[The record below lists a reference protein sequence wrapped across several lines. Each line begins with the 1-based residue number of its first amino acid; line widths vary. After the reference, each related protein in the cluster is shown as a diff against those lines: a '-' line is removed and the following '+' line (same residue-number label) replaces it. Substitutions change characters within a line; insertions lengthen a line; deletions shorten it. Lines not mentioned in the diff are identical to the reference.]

1 MANILR
7 CFEGLQCLLFRVKQ
21 SKKNHLLL
29 LSPEA
34 EGSIILQNTMNYLL
48 GDTVS
53 CTGNTA
59 VRTSNFVSE
68 ETSINVD
75 VNTIAFGTE

>member
-1 MANILR
+1 MTPHILW

-34 EGSIILQNTMNYLL
+34 EGSVILHIIMNYLPS
-48 GDTVS
+48 DTVS
-53 CTGNTA
+53 CTSNTA

-68 ETSINVD
+68 ETSINLLEPEFY
-75 VNTIAFGTE
+75 I